1 MKNRLLA
8 LMALCGA
15 TSSTMPLWAS
25 ENWPD
30 PTLSFVDPNLTQDE
44 TGGGVYYVYHVA
56 TQKFM
61 NCGPWKHSDWKSE
74 LIVADEGLAVT
85 LTWGQDYELSRH
97 DPSASDYNAA
107 YGWRLSTM
115 EGYSDKNFHELYLY
129 NSECICVD
137 HNNQGHM
144 LWKIMK
150 QDDGTYRIKIA
161 DEDPLYGAKSDKAQA
176 LIGVGEN
183 DFGVNPLIIP
193 GSAESVNAGFDW
205 KFVAENTYEVY
216 MAKKKLQEQLDA
228 ADAAGFTGIS
238 DYAALYNSDDAKAE
252 DVLQAVEDL
261 KADILDFKYSSATET
276 NPIDVTE
283 LVSQPSFDQNTDG
296 WVTTKDAVPS
306 GVQDNFTRKSG
317 DSMTASDGKECVNF
331 FERWI
336 PSSAGNQPNWSIT
349 QELKDLP
356 DGKYRLGAY
365 IMTNVLAQGDVTGPK
380 GRFLMAKTLA
390 GEVRKEADVPAIED
404 PNHSNGYFASYT
416 VDFSVIGGTATI
428 GMVVENANSNWT
440 AVDNFTLQYLGKA
453 EAVTARSLLEQNI
466 EDAEAKYAEYK
477 DANERFSAVG
487 EQKYEETIKTAKEA
501 VANTQLD
508 DETLLGMIKTVQ
520 LRMDSLA
527 LDIAAYKTLSVKKDE
542 LEAAYDEKFPDVELG
557 LYEDYLD
564 ELLNGYNDRTF
575 DPNEVDSIQPRADRI
590 LKQAV
595 LESLQD
601 PDGLREV
608 TSLLTNP
615 DFSNATNG
623 WTKTGK
629 GDFKHDNTGVAELWN
644 GQGADGEVYQEL
656 NGLPSGSYKITMQ
669 GFYSPSSGNSNSW
682 QQSWG
687 QEGDTKND
695 VLGSLF
701 ANDAFVKLHHVMD
714 YPLTE
719 EEKGTAERYEQITFT
734 DDPQYKDKWLVRL
747 KPAVAE
753 TFTKFPDRYVNEVVC
768 YVGEDGKLRL
778 GIKAATASVDW
789 VGAWTVFDKFQVE
802 YLGADDMTGAVTS
815 LNALITQAT
824 EMLNKEVLT
833 TQEAKDALSAA
844 IESANAVAEGELTL
858 EIYTEQ
864 VEALNAA
871 IKAGQE
877 AIDAATALETKN
889 NNHDAKFQSGSESGD
904 NYDEYSGT
912 EGYDELE
919 AVVLE
924 VLGKIDGEGI
934 FASMAEIDDYN
945 VKLDRAYSKMVSGG
959 IDFSTASKDEP
970 VDATN
975 LIICPS
981 FQSKKFN
988 ADKNEWEDV
997 RAADGWVNASIEDNS
1012 PSKVTSALN
1021 YEIFSDSSEI
1031 HQTLYNMPAGYY
1043 RVVYNGFY
1051 RAGGYMDA
1059 AVARRD
1065 NEEETLNAEVF
1076 LDKKET
1082 KWNKKLAS
1090 IFDNVQEYKY
1100 DSGDVVLPDSLFPDM
1115 TGLLYH
1121 CIVNGVNGAKAA
1133 FEDGAYEGDFS
1144 FRVEE
1149 GEEPVLGVRKTGKI
1163 TNDWTCFDNFK
1174 LLYYGD
1180 GDANKPDDIDDALDT
1195 NIDEVVTDGK
1205 ATVVSSAWY
1214 TINGV
1219 RVAEPKQRGI
1229 YIRQD
1234 KMSDGTTQSVKVM
1247 VR

>member
-1 MKNRLLA
+1 MKNKLLA

-30 PTLSFVDPNLTQDE
+30 PVLSFTDPNLTQDE
-44 TGGGVYYVYHVA
+44 TGGGVYYIYHVA

-74 LIVADEGLAVT
+74 LIVADRGLAVT

-129 NSECICVD
+129 NGECICVD

-161 DEDPLYGAKSDKAQA
+161 DEDPLYGAESDKAQA

-205 KFVAENTYEVY
+205 KFVAEDAYEVY
-216 MAKKKLQEQLDA
+216 IAKKDLQEQLDA
-228 ADAAGFTGIS
+228 ADAAGFTEIA
-238 DYAALYNSDDAKAE
+238 DYVALYNKADAKAE
-252 DVLQAVEDL
+252 DVLQAVENL
-261 KADILDFKYSSATET
+261 KSDIMDFKYSSATVT
-276 NPIDVTE
+276 NPIPVTE
-283 LVSQPSFDQNTDG
+283 LISQPSFDQSTDG
-296 WVTTKDAVPS
+296 WVTKREGST
-306 GVQDNFTRKSG
+306 GNFVRKTG
-317 DSMTASDGKECVNF
+317 DKMIASDNKECENF
-331 FERWI
+331 FEYWI
-336 PSSAGNQPNWSIT
+336 PSAEGNQPNWSIT

-365 IMTNVLAQGDVTGPK
+365 IMTNVVPNETVSGPK

-390 GEVRKEADVPAIED
+390 GEVRKEADVPAVVNPD
-404 PNHSNGYFASYT
+404 KSNGYFAPYT
-416 VDFSVIGGTATI
+416 LEFSVIGGTATI

-440 AVDNFTLQYLGKA
+440 AVDNFTLEYLGKA
-453 EAVTARSLLEQNI
+453 EAVTSRSLLEQNI
-466 EDAEAKYAEYK
+466 KDAEDKYAEYK

-508 DETLLGMIKTVQ
+508 DETLLGMIKAVQ

-527 LDIAAYKTLSVKKDE
+527 LDIAAYKTLSAKKDE

-564 ELLNGYNDRTF
+564 ELLSGYNDRTF
-575 DPNEVDSIQPRADRI
+575 NPNEVDSIQPRADRI

-595 LESLQD
+595 LESLQE

-623 WTKTGK
+623 WSKTGS

-644 GQGADGEVYQEL
+644 AKGSDGEVYQEL

-687 QEGDTKND
+687 QEGDTAND
-695 VLGSLF
+695 ILGSLF
-701 ANDAFVKLHHVMD
+701 ANDASVKLHHVMD

-778 GIKAATASVDW
+778 GIKVAATAVDW
-789 VGAWTVFDKFQVE
+789 TGTWAVFDRFQVE

-815 LNALITQAT
+815 LNALITRAT

-833 TQEAKDALSAA
+833 TQEAKDALSKA
-844 IESANAVAEGELTL
+844 IESANAAAEGELTL

-864 VEALNAA
+864 VDALNAA
-871 IKAGQE
+871 IKAGNE
-877 AIDAATALETKN
+877 AITAAAALETKYDT
-889 NNHDAKFQSGSESGD
+889 HQDKVSGTGEGSYED
-904 NYDEYSGT
+904 YVDT
-912 EGYDELE
+912 EGYEEL
-919 AVVLE
+919 ADVLVE
-924 VLGKIDGEGI
+924 IDDKINGEGI

-945 VKLDRAYSKMVSGG
+945 TKLDRAYSKMMSGG
-959 IDFSTASKDEP
+959 IDFSTASKDTP

-975 LIICPS
+975 LIINPS
-981 FQSKKFN
+981 FQKRTYDESAGEWKDERN
-988 ADKNEWEDV
+988 AE
-997 RAADGWVNASIEDNS
+997 GWVNASIEDAS
-1012 PSKVTSALN
+1012 SSKVTSALN
-1021 YEIFSDSSEI
+1021 YEMFSDSSEI

-1065 NEEETLNAEVF
+1065 NESETLNAEVY
-1076 LDKKET
+1076 LKGKET
-1082 KWNKKLAS
+1082 NWTNKLAS
-1090 IFDNVQEYKY
+1090 IFDNVKEYKY

-1115 TGLLYH
+1115 TDLLYH

-1133 FEDGAYEGDFS
+1133 FEDGAYEGNFS
-1144 FRVEE
+1144 FRVED

-1174 LLYYGD
+1174 LLYYGE
-1180 GDANKPDDIDDALDT
+1180 GEANKPDDFVSSVEEA
-1195 NIDEVVTDGK
+1195 VADGK

-1234 KMSDGTTQSVKVM
+1234 KMSDGTTRSLKVM

>member
-15 TSSTMPLWAS
+15 TSSTMPLWAA
-25 ENWPD
+25 EWAD
-30 PTLSFVDPNLTQDE
+30 PTLTFE
-44 TGGGVYYVYHVA
+44 TPDFDAIKAGQKEVYYIYHVA
-56 TQKFM
+56 SEKFM
-61 NCGPWKHSDWKSE
+61 NNGADYE
-74 LIVADEGLAVT
+74 TALIVAGEGKEVT
-85 LTWGQDYELSRH
+85 LSYGVDYELNSH
-97 DPSASDYNAA
+97 DPEASDYSAA
-107 YGWRLSTM
+107 KSYRLSMMGGKTNS
-115 EGYSDKNFHELYLY
+115 GFHELYA
-129 NSECICVD
+129 NNDGKCFVD
-137 HNNQGHM
+137 HDKQGHI
-144 LWKIMK
+144 LWDILPQENGLYRIQINADDPTYGKNSGNAAYTNTWMGVNK
-150 QDDGTYRIKIA
+150 NADGTWV
-161 DEDPLYGAKSDKAQA
+161 ET
-176 LIGVGEN
+176 VG
-183 DFGVNPLIIP
+183 PLIVP
-193 GSAESVNAGFDW
+193 GTAGYENAEFDW
-205 KFVAENTYEVY
+205 KFVKPEVYEVF
-216 MAKKKLQEQLDA
+216 MAKKQLQEQLYA
-228 ADAAGFTGIS
+228 ADAVGFTQIS
-238 DYAALYNSDDAKAE
+238 DYEAIYNRSDAKAE

-261 KADILDFKYSSATET
+261 KADIMDFKYSSATEQ

-296 WVTTKDAVPS
+296 WVTKREGST
-306 GVQDNFTRKSG
+306 GNFVRKTG
-317 DSMTASDGKECVNF
+317 DKMIASDGKECENF
-331 FERWI
+331 FEYWI
-336 PSSAGNQPNWSIT
+336 PSAEGNQPNWSIT

-390 GEVRKEADVPAIED
+390 GEVRKEADVPAIEN
-404 PNHSNGYFASYT
+404 PEKSNGYFAPYT

-466 EDAEAKYAEYK
+466 EDAEAKYAEYTN
-477 DANERFSAVG
+477 AQERFSNMG
-487 EQKYEETIKTAKEA
+487 QQKYEETIKTAKEA

-508 DETLLGMIKTVQ
+508 DETLMGMIKTVQ

-527 LDIAAYKTLSVKKDE
+527 LDIAAYKTL
-542 LEAAYDEKFPDVELG
+542 DEKRTELSNKYAEDYEEKG
-557 LYEDYLD
+557 YSLPLYEDFLD
-564 ELLNGYNDRTF
+564 GLDNGFIGKTF

-601 PDGLREV
+601 PDGMREV

-623 WTKTGK
+623 WTKTGS

-644 GQGADGEVYQEL
+644 GQGSDGEVYQEL

-687 QEGDTKND
+687 QEGDTAND
-695 VLGSLF
+695 ILGSLF
-701 ANDAFVKLHHVMD
+701 ANDASVKLHHVMD

-753 TFTKFPDRYVNEVVC
+753 TFAKFPDRYVNEVVC

-778 GIKAATASVDW
+778 GIKAATSSVNW

-844 IESANAVAEGELTL
+844 IESANAAAEGDLTL
-858 EIYTEQ
+858 EVYTKQ
-864 VEALNAA
+864 VAALNAA

-877 AIDAATALETKN
+877 AVNAATALETKSD
-889 NNHDAKFQSGSESGD
+889 NHNEKLTS
-904 NYDEYSGT
+904 
-912 EGYDELE
+912 
-919 AVVLE
+919 
-924 VLGKIDGEGI
+924 DGEGSYVDYVDTEGFNELENVVMEI
-934 FASMAEIDDYN
+934 MEKTDAEGLFASMDEIDDYN
-945 VKLDRAYSKMVSGG
+945 TKLDRAYSKMVSGG

-970 VDATN
+970 VDATK
-975 LIICPS
+975 LIINPS
-981 FQSKKFN
+981 FQAKSV
-988 ADKNEWEDV
+988 NEQGETVDV
-997 RAADGWVNASIEDNS
+997 PSAEGWVNATTEGSAA
-1012 PSKVTSALN
+1012 SKVTSACN

-1059 AVARRD
+1059 GVARRD
-1065 NEEETLNAEVF
+1065 SADARNAEVY
-1076 LDKKET
+1076 LEAKES
-1082 KWNKKLAS
+1082 KWSEKLAS
-1090 IFDNVQEYKY
+1090 IFDNVREYKY
-1100 DSGDVVLPDSLFPDM
+1100 TTGDVVLPDSLFPDKPE
-1115 TGLLYH
+1115 LLYH
-1121 CIVNGVNGAKAA
+1121 CIVNGVDGAKAA
-1133 FEDGAYEGDFS
+1133 FEDGKYEGNFS

-1149 GEEPVLGVRKTGKI
+1149 GEEPVLGVRKTGKV

-1174 LLYYGD
+1174 LLYYGE
-1180 GDANKPDDIDDALDT
+1180 GDANKPDDFVSSVEEA
-1195 NIDEVVTDGK
+1195 VADGK

>member
-1 MKNRLLA
+1 MKNKLLA

-30 PTLSFVDPNLTQDE
+30 PVLSFTDPNLTQDE
-44 TGGGVYYVYHVA
+44 TGGGVYYIYHVA

-74 LIVADEGLAVT
+74 LIVADKGLAVT

-129 NSECICVD
+129 NGECICVD

-161 DEDPLYGAKSDKAQA
+161 DEDPLYGAESDKAQA

-205 KFVAENTYEVY
+205 KFVAEDAYEVY
-216 MAKKKLQEQLDA
+216 IAKKDLQEQLDA
-228 ADAAGFTGIS
+228 ADAAGFTEIA
-238 DYAALYNSDDAKAE
+238 DYVALYNKADAKAE
-252 DVLQAVEDL
+252 DVLQAVENL
-261 KADILDFKYSSATET
+261 KSDIMDFKYSSATVT
-276 NPIDVTE
+276 NPIPVTE
-283 LVSQPSFDQNTDG
+283 LISQPSFDQSTDG
-296 WVTTKDAVPS
+296 WVTKREGST
-306 GVQDNFTRKSG
+306 GNFVRKTG
-317 DSMTASDGKECVNF
+317 DKMIASDNKECENF
-331 FERWI
+331 FEYWI
-336 PSSAGNQPNWSIT
+336 PSAEGNQPNWSIT

-365 IMTNVLAQGDVTGPK
+365 IMTNVVPNETVSGPK

-390 GEVRKEADVPAIED
+390 GEVRKEADVPAVVNPD
-404 PNHSNGYFASYT
+404 KSNGYFAPYT
-416 VDFSVIGGTATI
+416 LEFSVIGGTATI

-440 AVDNFTLQYLGKA
+440 AVDNFTLEYLGKA
-453 EAVTARSLLEQNI
+453 EAVTSRSLLEQNI
-466 EDAEAKYAEYK
+466 KDAEDKYAEYK

-508 DETLLGMIKTVQ
+508 DETLLGMIKAVQ

-527 LDIAAYKTLSVKKDE
+527 LDIAAYKTLSAKKDE

-564 ELLNGYNDRTF
+564 ELLSGYNDRTF
-575 DPNEVDSIQPRADRI
+575 NPNEVDSIQPRADRI

-595 LESLQD
+595 LESLQE

-623 WTKTGK
+623 WSKTGS

-644 GQGADGEVYQEL
+644 AKGSDGEVYQEL

-687 QEGDTKND
+687 QEGDTAND
-695 VLGSLF
+695 ILGSLF
-701 ANDAFVKLHHVMD
+701 ANDASVKLHHVMD

-778 GIKAATASVDW
+778 GIKVAATAVDW
-789 VGAWTVFDKFQVE
+789 TGTWAVFDRFQVE

-833 TQEAKDALSAA
+833 TQEAKDALSKA
-844 IESANAVAEGELTL
+844 IESANAAAEGELTL

-864 VEALNAA
+864 VDALNAA
-871 IKAGQE
+871 IKAGNE
-877 AIDAATALETKN
+877 AITAAAALETKYDT
-889 NNHDAKFQSGSESGD
+889 HQDKVSGTGEGSYED
-904 NYDEYSGT
+904 YVDT
-912 EGYDELE
+912 EGYEEL
-919 AVVLE
+919 ADVLVE
-924 VLGKIDGEGI
+924 IDDKINGEGI

-945 VKLDRAYSKMVSGG
+945 TKLDRAYSKMMSGG
-959 IDFSTASKDEP
+959 IDFSTASKDTP

-975 LIICPS
+975 LIINPS
-981 FQSKKFN
+981 FQKRTYDES
-988 ADKNEWEDV
+988 AGEWKDESS
-997 RAADGWVNASIEDNS
+997 ADGWTA
-1012 PSKVTSALN
+1012 TGGTATGGLN
-1021 YEIFSDSSEI
+1021 YEIYNDSCEI

-1051 RAGGYMDA
+1051 RAGGYIDA

-1065 NEEETLNAEVF
+1065 NEKETLNAEVY
-1076 LDKKET
+1076 LKGKET
-1082 KWNKKLAS
+1082 NWTNKLAS
-1090 IFDNVQEYKY
+1090 IFDNVKEYKY

-1115 TGLLYH
+1115 TDLLYH

-1133 FEDGAYEGDFS
+1133 FEDGAYEGNFS

-1180 GDANKPDDIDDALDT
+1180 GDANKPDDFVSSVEETVA
-1195 NIDEVVTDGK
+1195 DGK

-1234 KMSDGTTQSVKVM
+1234 KMSDGTTRSLKVM

>member
-1 MKNRLLA
+1 MKNKLLA

-30 PTLSFVDPNLTQDE
+30 PVLSFTDPNLTQDE
-44 TGGGVYYVYHVA
+44 TGGGVYYIYHVA

-74 LIVADEGLAVT
+74 LIVADRGLAVT

-129 NSECICVD
+129 NGECICVD

-161 DEDPLYGAKSDKAQA
+161 DEDPLYGAESDKAQA
-176 LIGVGEN
+176 LIGIGEN

-205 KFVAENTYEVY
+205 KFVAEDAYEVY
-216 MAKKKLQEQLDA
+216 IAKKDLQEQLDA
-228 ADAAGFTGIS
+228 ADAAGFTEIA
-238 DYAALYNSDDAKAE
+238 DYVALYNKADAKAE

-276 NPIDVTE
+276 NPIEVTE
-283 LVSQPSFDQNTDG
+283 LISQPSFDQSTDG
-296 WVTTKDAVPS
+296 WVTTKDAVAS
-306 GVQDNFTRKSG
+306 GVQDNFTRKAN
-317 DSMTASDGKECVNF
+317 DNMTASDGKECVNF

-349 QELKDLP
+349 QELTGLP

-390 GEVRKEADVPAIED
+390 GEVRKEADVPAIENPD
-404 PNHSNGYFASYT
+404 KSNGYFAPYT

-453 EAVTARSLLEQNI
+453 EAVTSRSLLEQNI
-466 EDAEAKYAEYK
+466 ADAEAKYAEYTN
-477 DANERFSAVG
+477 AQERFSKMG
-487 EQKYEETIKTAKEA
+487 QQKYEETIKTAKEA

-508 DETLLGMIKTVQ
+508 DETVLGMIKTVQ

-527 LDIAAYKTLSVKKDE
+527 LDIAAYKTLDAKRTE
-542 LEAAYDEKFPDVELG
+542 LSNKYAEDYEEKGYSLP
-557 LYEDYLD
+557 LYEDFLD
-564 ELLNGYNDRTF
+564 DLDNGFTGKTF

-615 DFSNATNG
+615 KFDNALTG
-623 WTKTGK
+623 WTKSGANT
-629 GDFKHDNTGVAELWN
+629 GDFKSGNGAAELWN
-644 GQGADGEVYQEL
+644 AKGGEVVVSQEL
-656 NGLPSGSYKITMQ
+656 EGLPEGSYKVSMQ
-669 GFYSPSSGNSNSW
+669 GYYCPSSQNKNSW
-682 QQSWG
+682 KENWG
-687 QEGDTKND
+687 QEGDTSND
-695 VLGSLF
+695 IHGYLV
-701 ANDAFVKLHHVMD
+701 ANDAEVKLHHPMD
-714 YPLTE
+714 RPISEADKEGLSGNFE
-719 EEKGTAERYEQITFT
+719 AITWDESMSGMYWT
-734 DDPQYKDKWLVRL
+734 RSLEAASNMMSADPTFQLN
-747 KPAVAE
+747 E
-753 TFTKFPDRYVNEVVC
+753 TTC
-768 YVGEDGKLRL
+768 YVGEDGKLRV
-778 GIKAATASVDW
+778 GIKLDGQNISWDASW
-789 VGAWTVFDKFQVE
+789 VVLDNFQVE

-815 LNALITQAT
+815 LNALIAQAT

-833 TQEAKDALSAA
+833 TQEAKDALSKA
-844 IESANAVAEGELTL
+844 IESANAAAEGELTL

-864 VEALNAA
+864 VDALNAA
-871 IKAGQE
+871 IKAGNE
-877 AIDAATALETKN
+877 AITAAAALETKYDT
-889 NNHDAKFQSGSESGD
+889 HQDKVSGTGEGSYED
-904 NYDEYSGT
+904 YVDT
-912 EGYDELE
+912 EGYEEL
-919 AVVLE
+919 ADVLVE
-924 VLGKIDGEGI
+924 IDDKINGEGI

-945 VKLDRAYSKMVSGG
+945 TKLDRAYSKMMSGG
-959 IDFSTASKDEP
+959 IDFSTASKDTP

-975 LIICPS
+975 LIINPS
-981 FQSKKFN
+981 FQKRTYDESAGEWKDERN
-988 ADKNEWEDV
+988 AE
-997 RAADGWVNASIEDNS
+997 GWVNASIEDAS
-1012 PSKVTSALN
+1012 SSKVTSALN
-1021 YEIFSDSSEI
+1021 YEMFSDSSEI

-1051 RAGGYMDA
+1051 RAGGYIDA

-1065 NEEETLNAEVF
+1065 NEKETLNAEVY
-1076 LDKKET
+1076 LKGKESNWT
-1082 KWNKKLAS
+1082 NKLAS
-1090 IFDNVQEYKY
+1090 IFDNVKEYKY
-1100 DSGDVVLPDSLFPDM
+1100 DSGDVVLPDSLFPDK
-1115 TGLLYH
+1115 TELLYH

-1133 FEDGAYEGDFS
+1133 FEDGAYEGNFS

-1174 LLYYGD
+1174 LLYYGE
-1180 GDANKPDDIDDALDT
+1180 GEANKPDDFVSSVEEA
-1195 NIDEVVTDGK
+1195 VADGK

-1234 KMSDGTTQSVKVM
+1234 KMSDGTTRSLKVM

>member
-1 MKNRLLA
+1 MKNKLLA

-30 PTLSFVDPNLTQDE
+30 PVLSFTDPNLTQDE
-44 TGGGVYYVYHVA
+44 TGGGVYYIYHVA

-74 LIVADEGLAVT
+74 LIVADRGLAVT

-129 NSECICVD
+129 NGECICVD

-161 DEDPLYGAKSDKAQA
+161 DEDPLYGAESDKAQA

-205 KFVAENTYEVY
+205 KFVAEDAYEVY
-216 MAKKKLQEQLDA
+216 IAKKDLQEQLDA
-228 ADAAGFTGIS
+228 ADAAGFTEIA
-238 DYAALYNSDDAKAE
+238 DYVALYNKADAKAE
-252 DVLQAVEDL
+252 DVLQAVENL
-261 KADILDFKYSSATET
+261 KSDIMDFKYSSATVT
-276 NPIDVTE
+276 NPIPVTE
-283 LVSQPSFDQNTDG
+283 LISQPSFDQSTDG
-296 WVTTKDAVPS
+296 WVTKREGST
-306 GVQDNFTRKSG
+306 GNFVRKTG
-317 DSMTASDGKECVNF
+317 DKMIASDNKECENF
-331 FERWI
+331 FEYWI
-336 PSSAGNQPNWSIT
+336 PSAEGNQPNWSIT

-365 IMTNVLAQGDVTGPK
+365 IMTNVVPNETVSGPK

-390 GEVRKEADVPAIED
+390 GEVRKEADVPAVVNPD
-404 PNHSNGYFASYT
+404 KSNGYFAPYT
-416 VDFSVIGGTATI
+416 LEFSVIGGTATI
-428 GMVVENANSNWT
+428 GMVVENANSNWS
-440 AVDNFTLQYLGKA
+440 AVDNFTLEYLGKA
-453 EAVTARSLLEQNI
+453 EAVTSRSLLEQNI
-466 EDAEAKYAEYK
+466 KDAEDKYAEYK

-508 DETLLGMIKTVQ
+508 DETLLGMIKAVQ

-527 LDIAAYKTLSVKKDE
+527 LDIAAYKTLSAKKDE

-564 ELLNGYNDRTF
+564 ELLSGYNDRTF
-575 DPNEVDSIQPRADRI
+575 NPNEVDSIQPRADRI

-595 LESLQD
+595 LESLQE

-623 WTKTGK
+623 WSKTGS

-644 GQGADGEVYQEL
+644 AKGSDGEVYQEL

-687 QEGDTKND
+687 QEGDTAND
-695 VLGSLF
+695 ILGSLF
-701 ANDAFVKLHHVMD
+701 ANDASVKLHHVMD

-789 VGAWTVFDKFQVE
+789 TGTWTVFDKFQVE

-833 TQEAKDALSAA
+833 TQEAKDALSKA
-844 IESANAVAEGELTL
+844 IESANAAAEGELTL

-864 VEALNAA
+864 VDALNAA
-871 IKAGQE
+871 IKAGNE
-877 AIDAATALETKN
+877 AITAAAALETKYDT
-889 NNHDAKFQSGSESGD
+889 HQDKVSGTGEGSYED
-904 NYDEYSGT
+904 YVDT
-912 EGYDELE
+912 EGYEEL
-919 AVVLE
+919 ADVLVE
-924 VLGKIDGEGI
+924 IDDKINGEGI

-945 VKLDRAYSKMVSGG
+945 TKLDRAYSKMMSGG
-959 IDFSTASKDEP
+959 IDFSTASKDTP

-975 LIICPS
+975 LIINPS
-981 FQSKKFN
+981 FQKRTYDESAGEWKDERN
-988 ADKNEWEDV
+988 AE
-997 RAADGWVNASIEDNS
+997 GWVNASIEDAS
-1012 PSKVTSALN
+1012 SSKVTSALN
-1021 YEIFSDSSEI
+1021 YEMFSDSSEI

-1051 RAGGYMDA
+1051 RAGGYIDA

-1065 NEEETLNAEVF
+1065 NEKETLNAEVY
-1076 LDKKET
+1076 LKGKESNWT
-1082 KWNKKLAS
+1082 NKLAS
-1090 IFDNVQEYKY
+1090 IFDNVKEYKY
-1100 DSGDVVLPDSLFPDM
+1100 DSGDVVLPDSLFPDK
-1115 TGLLYH
+1115 TELLYH

-1133 FEDGAYEGDFS
+1133 FEDGAYEGNFS

-1174 LLYYGD
+1174 LLYYGE
-1180 GDANKPDDIDDALDT
+1180 GDANKPDDFVSSVEETVA
-1195 NIDEVVTDGK
+1195 DGK

-1234 KMSDGTTQSVKVM
+1234 KMSDGTTRSLKVM

>member
-1 MKNRLLA
+1 MKNKLLA

-30 PTLSFVDPNLTQDE
+30 PVLSFTDPNLTQDE
-44 TGGGVYYVYHVA
+44 TGGGVYYIYHVA

-74 LIVADEGLAVT
+74 LIVADRGLAVT

-129 NSECICVD
+129 NGECICVD

-161 DEDPLYGAKSDKAQA
+161 DEDPLYGAESDKAQA

-205 KFVAENTYEVY
+205 KFVAEDAYEVY
-216 MAKKKLQEQLDA
+216 IAKKDLQEQLDA
-228 ADAAGFTGIS
+228 ADAAGFTEIA
-238 DYAALYNSDDAKAE
+238 DYVALYNKADAKAE
-252 DVLQAVEDL
+252 DVLQAVENL
-261 KADILDFKYSSATET
+261 KSDIMDFKYSSATVT
-276 NPIDVTE
+276 NPIPVTE
-283 LVSQPSFDQNTDG
+283 LISQPSFDQSTDG
-296 WVTTKDAVPS
+296 WVTKREGST
-306 GVQDNFTRKSG
+306 GNFVRKTG
-317 DSMTASDGKECVNF
+317 DKMIASDNKECENF
-331 FERWI
+331 FEYWI
-336 PSSAGNQPNWSIT
+336 PSAEGNQPNWSIT

-365 IMTNVLAQGDVTGPK
+365 IMTNVVPNETVSGPK
-380 GRFLMAKTLA
+380 GRFLMVKTLA
-390 GEVRKEADVPAIED
+390 GEVRKEADVPAVVNPD
-404 PNHSNGYFASYT
+404 KSNGYFAPYT
-416 VDFSVIGGTATI
+416 LEFSVIGGTATI
-428 GMVVENANSNWT
+428 GMVVENANSNWS
-440 AVDNFTLQYLGKA
+440 AVDNFTLEYLGKA
-453 EAVTARSLLEQNI
+453 EAVTSRSLLEQNI
-466 EDAEAKYAEYK
+466 KDAEDKYAEYK

-508 DETLLGMIKTVQ
+508 DETLLGMIKAVQ

-527 LDIAAYKTLSVKKDE
+527 LDIAAYKTLSAKKDE

-564 ELLNGYNDRTF
+564 ELLSGYNDRTF
-575 DPNEVDSIQPRADRI
+575 NPNEVDSIQPRADRI

-595 LESLQD
+595 LESLQE

-623 WTKTGK
+623 WSKTGS

-644 GQGADGEVYQEL
+644 AKGSDGEVYQEL

-687 QEGDTKND
+687 QEGDTAND
-695 VLGSLF
+695 ILGSLF
-701 ANDAFVKLHHVMD
+701 ANDASVKLHHVMD

-789 VGAWTVFDKFQVE
+789 TGTWTVFDKFQVE

-833 TQEAKDALSAA
+833 TQEAKDALSKA
-844 IESANAVAEGELTL
+844 IESANAAAEGELTL

-864 VEALNAA
+864 VDALNAA
-871 IKAGQE
+871 IKAGNE
-877 AIDAATALETKN
+877 AITAAAALETKYDT
-889 NNHDAKFQSGSESGD
+889 HQDKVSGTGEGSYED
-904 NYDEYSGT
+904 YVDT
-912 EGYDELE
+912 EGYEEL
-919 AVVLE
+919 ADVLVE
-924 VLGKIDGEGI
+924 IDDKINGEGI

-945 VKLDRAYSKMVSGG
+945 TKLDRAYSKMMSGG
-959 IDFSTASKDEP
+959 IDFSTASKDTP

-975 LIICPS
+975 LIINPS
-981 FQSKKFN
+981 FQKRTYDESAGEWKDERN
-988 ADKNEWEDV
+988 AE
-997 RAADGWVNASIEDNS
+997 GWVNASIEDAS
-1012 PSKVTSALN
+1012 SSKVTSALN
-1021 YEIFSDSSEI
+1021 YEMFSDSSEI

-1051 RAGGYMDA
+1051 RAGGYIDA

-1065 NEEETLNAEVF
+1065 NEKETLNAEVY
-1076 LDKKET
+1076 LKGKESNWT
-1082 KWNKKLAS
+1082 NKLAS
-1090 IFDNVQEYKY
+1090 IFDNVKEYKY
-1100 DSGDVVLPDSLFPDM
+1100 DSGDVVLPDSLFPDK
-1115 TGLLYH
+1115 TELLYH

-1133 FEDGAYEGDFS
+1133 FEDGAYEGNFS

-1174 LLYYGD
+1174 LLYYGE
-1180 GDANKPDDIDDALDT
+1180 GEANKPDDFVSSVEEA
-1195 NIDEVVTDGK
+1195 VADGK

-1234 KMSDGTTQSVKVM
+1234 KMSDGTTRSLKVM

>member
-1 MKNRLLA
+1 MKNKLLA

-30 PTLSFVDPNLTQDE
+30 PVLSFTDPNLTQDE
-44 TGGGVYYVYHVA
+44 TGGGVYYIYHVA

-74 LIVADEGLAVT
+74 LIVADRGLAVT

-129 NSECICVD
+129 NGECICVD

-161 DEDPLYGAKSDKAQA
+161 DEDPLYGAESDKAQA

-205 KFVAENTYEVY
+205 KFVAEDAYEVY
-216 MAKKKLQEQLDA
+216 IAKKDLQEQLDA
-228 ADAAGFTGIS
+228 ADAAGFTEIA
-238 DYAALYNSDDAKAE
+238 DYVALYNKADAKAE
-252 DVLQAVEDL
+252 DVLQAVENL
-261 KADILDFKYSSATET
+261 KSDIMDFKYSSATVT
-276 NPIDVTE
+276 NPIPVTE
-283 LVSQPSFDQNTDG
+283 LISQPSFDQSTDG
-296 WVTTKDAVPS
+296 WVTKREGST
-306 GVQDNFTRKSG
+306 GNFVRKTG
-317 DSMTASDGKECVNF
+317 DKMIASDNKECENF
-331 FERWI
+331 FEYWI
-336 PSSAGNQPNWSIT
+336 PSAEGNQPNWSIT

-365 IMTNVLAQGDVTGPK
+365 IMTNVVPNETVSGPK

-390 GEVRKEADVPAIED
+390 GEVRKEADVPAVVNPD
-404 PNHSNGYFASYT
+404 KSNGYFAPYT
-416 VDFSVIGGTATI
+416 LEFSVIGGTATI

-440 AVDNFTLQYLGKA
+440 AVDNFTLEYLGKA
-453 EAVTARSLLEQNI
+453 EAVTSRSLLEQNI
-466 EDAEAKYAEYK
+466 KDAEDKYAEYK

-508 DETLLGMIKTVQ
+508 DETLLGMIKAVQ

-527 LDIAAYKTLSVKKDE
+527 LDIAAYKTLSAKKDE

-564 ELLNGYNDRTF
+564 ELLSGYNDRTF
-575 DPNEVDSIQPRADRI
+575 NPNEVDSIQPRADRI

-595 LESLQD
+595 LESLQE

-623 WTKTGK
+623 WSKTGS

-644 GQGADGEVYQEL
+644 AKGSDGEVYQEL

-687 QEGDTKND
+687 QEGDTAND
-695 VLGSLF
+695 ILGSLF
-701 ANDAFVKLHHVMD
+701 ANDASVKLHHVMD

-778 GIKAATASVDW
+778 GIKVAATAVDW
-789 VGAWTVFDKFQVE
+789 TGTWAVFDRFQVE

-833 TQEAKDALSAA
+833 TQEAKDALSKA
-844 IESANAVAEGELTL
+844 IESANAAAEGELTL

-864 VEALNAA
+864 VDALNAA
-871 IKAGQE
+871 IKAGNE
-877 AIDAATALETKN
+877 AITAAAALETKYDT
-889 NNHDAKFQSGSESGD
+889 HQDKVSGTGEGSYED
-904 NYDEYSGT
+904 YVDT
-912 EGYDELE
+912 EGYEEL
-919 AVVLE
+919 ADVLVE
-924 VLGKIDGEGI
+924 IDDKINGEGI

-945 VKLDRAYSKMVSGG
+945 TKLDRAYSKMMSGG
-959 IDFSTASKDEP
+959 IDFSTASKDTP

-975 LIICPS
+975 LIINPS
-981 FQSKKFN
+981 FQKRTYDESAGEWKDERN
-988 ADKNEWEDV
+988 AE
-997 RAADGWVNASIEDNS
+997 GWVNASIEDAS
-1012 PSKVTSALN
+1012 SSKVTSALN
-1021 YEIFSDSSEI
+1021 YEMFSDSSEI

-1065 NEEETLNAEVF
+1065 NESETLNAEVY
-1076 LDKKET
+1076 LKGKET
-1082 KWNKKLAS
+1082 NWTNKLAS
-1090 IFDNVQEYKY
+1090 IFDNVKEYEY

-1115 TGLLYH
+1115 TDLLYH

-1133 FEDGAYEGDFS
+1133 FEDGAYEGNFS

-1180 GDANKPDDIDDALDT
+1180 GDANKPDDFVSSVEETVA
-1195 NIDEVVTDGK
+1195 DGK

-1234 KMSDGTTQSVKVM
+1234 KMSDGTTRSLKVM

>member
-1 MKNRLLA
+1 MKNKLLA

-30 PTLSFVDPNLTQDE
+30 PVLSFTDPNLTQDE
-44 TGGGVYYVYHVA
+44 TGGGVYYIYHVA

-74 LIVADEGLAVT
+74 LIVADRGLAVT

-129 NSECICVD
+129 NGECICVD

-161 DEDPLYGAKSDKAQA
+161 DEDPLYGAESDKAQA

-205 KFVAENTYEVY
+205 KFVAEDAYEVY
-216 MAKKKLQEQLDA
+216 IAKKDLQEQLDA
-228 ADAAGFTGIS
+228 ADAAGFTEIA
-238 DYAALYNSDDAKAE
+238 DYVALYNKADAKAE
-252 DVLQAVEDL
+252 DVLQAVENL
-261 KADILDFKYSSATET
+261 KSDIMDFKYSSATVT
-276 NPIDVTE
+276 NPIPVTE
-283 LVSQPSFDQNTDG
+283 LISQPSFDQSTDG
-296 WVTTKDAVPS
+296 WVTKREGST
-306 GVQDNFTRKSG
+306 GNFVRKTG
-317 DSMTASDGKECVNF
+317 DKMIASDNKECENF
-331 FERWI
+331 FEYWI
-336 PSSAGNQPNWSIT
+336 PSAEGNQPNWSIT

-365 IMTNVLAQGDVTGPK
+365 IMTNVVPNETVSGPK

-390 GEVRKEADVPAIED
+390 GEVRKEADVPAVVNPD
-404 PNHSNGYFASYT
+404 KSNGYFAPYT
-416 VDFSVIGGTATI
+416 LEFSVIGGTATI

-440 AVDNFTLQYLGKA
+440 AVDNFTLEYLGKA
-453 EAVTARSLLEQNI
+453 EAVTSHSLLEQNI
-466 EDAEAKYAEYK
+466 KDAEDKYAEYK

-508 DETLLGMIKTVQ
+508 DETLLGMIKAVQ

-527 LDIAAYKTLSVKKDE
+527 LDIAAYKTLSAKKDE

-564 ELLNGYNDRTF
+564 ELLSGYNDRTF
-575 DPNEVDSIQPRADRI
+575 NPNEVDSIQPRADRI

-595 LESLQD
+595 LESLQE

-623 WTKTGK
+623 WSKTGS

-644 GQGADGEVYQEL
+644 AKGSDGEVYQEL

-687 QEGDTKND
+687 QEGDTAND
-695 VLGSLF
+695 ILGSLF
-701 ANDAFVKLHHVMD
+701 ANDASVKLHHVMD

-778 GIKAATASVDW
+778 GIKVAATAVDW
-789 VGAWTVFDKFQVE
+789 TGTWAVFDRFQVE

-833 TQEAKDALSAA
+833 TQEAKDALSKA
-844 IESANAVAEGELTL
+844 IESANAAAEGELTL

-864 VEALNAA
+864 VDALNAA
-871 IKAGQE
+871 IKAGNE
-877 AIDAATALETKN
+877 AITAAAALETKYDT
-889 NNHDAKFQSGSESGD
+889 HQDKVSGTGEGSYED
-904 NYDEYSGT
+904 YVDT
-912 EGYDELE
+912 EGYEEL
-919 AVVLE
+919 ADVLVE
-924 VLGKIDGEGI
+924 IDDKINGEGI

-945 VKLDRAYSKMVSGG
+945 TKLDRAYSKMMSGG
-959 IDFSTASKDEP
+959 IDFSTASKDTP

-975 LIICPS
+975 LIINPS
-981 FQSKKFN
+981 FQKRTYDESAGEWKDERN
-988 ADKNEWEDV
+988 AE
-997 RAADGWVNASIEDNS
+997 GWVNASIEDAS
-1012 PSKVTSALN
+1012 SSKVTSALN
-1021 YEIFSDSSEI
+1021 YEMFSDSSEI

-1051 RAGGYMDA
+1051 RAGGYIDA

-1065 NEEETLNAEVF
+1065 NEKETLNAEVY
-1076 LDKKET
+1076 LKGKESNWT
-1082 KWNKKLAS
+1082 NKLAS
-1090 IFDNVQEYKY
+1090 IFDNVKEYKY

-1115 TGLLYH
+1115 TDLLYH

-1133 FEDGAYEGDFS
+1133 FEDGAYEGNFS

-1180 GDANKPDDIDDALDT
+1180 GDANKPDDFVSSVEETVA
-1195 NIDEVVTDGK
+1195 DGK

-1234 KMSDGTTQSVKVM
+1234 KMSDGTTRSLKVM

>member
-1 MKNRLLA
+1 MKNKLLA

-30 PTLSFVDPNLTQDE
+30 PVLSFTDPNLTQDE
-44 TGGGVYYVYHVA
+44 TGGGVYYIYHVA

-74 LIVADEGLAVT
+74 LIVADRGLAVT

-129 NSECICVD
+129 NGECICVD

-161 DEDPLYGAKSDKAQA
+161 DEDPLYGAESDKAQA

-205 KFVAENTYEVY
+205 KFVAEDAYEVY
-216 MAKKKLQEQLDA
+216 IAKKDLQEQLDA
-228 ADAAGFTGIS
+228 ADAAGFTEIA
-238 DYAALYNSDDAKAE
+238 DYVALYNKADAKAE
-252 DVLQAVEDL
+252 DVLQAVENL
-261 KADILDFKYSSATET
+261 KSDIMDFKYSSATVT
-276 NPIDVTE
+276 NPIPVTE
-283 LVSQPSFDQNTDG
+283 LISQPSFDQSTDG
-296 WVTTKDAVPS
+296 WVTKREGST
-306 GVQDNFTRKSG
+306 GNFVRKTG
-317 DSMTASDGKECVNF
+317 DKMIASDNKECENF
-331 FERWI
+331 FEYWI
-336 PSSAGNQPNWSIT
+336 PSAEGNQPNWSIT

-365 IMTNVLAQGDVTGPK
+365 IMTNVVPNETVSGPK

-390 GEVRKEADVPAIED
+390 GEVRKEADVPAVVNPD
-404 PNHSNGYFASYT
+404 KSNGYFAPYT
-416 VDFSVIGGTATI
+416 LEFSVIGGTATI
-428 GMVVENANSNWT
+428 GMVVENANSNWS
-440 AVDNFTLQYLGKA
+440 AVDNFTLEYLGKA
-453 EAVTARSLLEQNI
+453 EAVTSRSLLEQNI
-466 EDAEAKYAEYK
+466 KDAEDKYAEYK

-508 DETLLGMIKTVQ
+508 DETLLGMIKAVQ

-527 LDIAAYKTLSVKKDE
+527 LDIAAYKTLSAKKDE

-564 ELLNGYNDRTF
+564 ELLSGYNDRTF
-575 DPNEVDSIQPRADRI
+575 NPNEVDSIQPRADRI

-595 LESLQD
+595 LESLQE

-623 WTKTGK
+623 WSKTGS

-644 GQGADGEVYQEL
+644 AKGSDGEVYQEL

-687 QEGDTKND
+687 QEGDTAND
-695 VLGSLF
+695 ILGSLF
-701 ANDAFVKLHHVMD
+701 ANDASVKLHHVMD

-789 VGAWTVFDKFQVE
+789 TGTWTVFDKFQVE

-833 TQEAKDALSAA
+833 TQEAKDALSKA
-844 IESANAVAEGELTL
+844 IESANAAAEGELTL

-864 VEALNAA
+864 VDALNAA
-871 IKAGQE
+871 IKAGNE
-877 AIDAATALETKN
+877 AITAAAALETKYDT
-889 NNHDAKFQSGSESGD
+889 HQDKVSGTGEGSYED
-904 NYDEYSGT
+904 YVDT
-912 EGYDELE
+912 EGYEEL
-919 AVVLE
+919 ADVLVE
-924 VLGKIDGEGI
+924 IDDKINGEGI

-945 VKLDRAYSKMVSGG
+945 TKLDRAYSKMMSGG
-959 IDFSTASKDEP
+959 IDFSTASKDTP

-975 LIICPS
+975 LIINPS
-981 FQSKKFN
+981 FQKRTYDESAGEWKDERN
-988 ADKNEWEDV
+988 AE
-997 RAADGWVNASIEDNS
+997 GWVNASIEDAS
-1012 PSKVTSALN
+1012 SSKVTSALN
-1021 YEIFSDSSEI
+1021 YEMFSDSSEI

-1051 RAGGYMDA
+1051 RAGGYIDA

-1065 NEEETLNAEVF
+1065 NEKETLNAEVY
-1076 LDKKET
+1076 LKGKESNWT
-1082 KWNKKLAS
+1082 NKLAS
-1090 IFDNVQEYKY
+1090 IFDNVKEYKY
-1100 DSGDVVLPDSLFPDM
+1100 DSGDVVLPDSLFPDK
-1115 TGLLYH
+1115 TELLYH

-1133 FEDGAYEGDFS
+1133 FEDGAYEGNFS

-1174 LLYYGD
+1174 LLYYGE
-1180 GDANKPDDIDDALDT
+1180 GEANKPDDFVSSVEEA
-1195 NIDEVVTDGK
+1195 VADGK

-1234 KMSDGTTQSVKVM
+1234 KMSDGTTRSLKVM

>member
-1 MKNRLLA
+1 MKNKLLA

-30 PTLSFVDPNLTQDE
+30 PVLSFTDPNLTQDE
-44 TGGGVYYVYHVA
+44 TGGGVYYIYHVA

-74 LIVADEGLAVT
+74 LIVADRGLAVT

-129 NSECICVD
+129 NGECICVD

-161 DEDPLYGAKSDKAQA
+161 DEDPLYGAESDKAQA

-205 KFVAENTYEVY
+205 KFVAEDAYEVY
-216 MAKKKLQEQLDA
+216 IAKKDLQEQLDA
-228 ADAAGFTGIS
+228 ADAAGFTEIA
-238 DYAALYNSDDAKAE
+238 DYVALYNKADAKAE
-252 DVLQAVEDL
+252 DVLQAVENL
-261 KADILDFKYSSATET
+261 KSDIMDFKYSSATVT
-276 NPIDVTE
+276 NPIPVTE
-283 LVSQPSFDQNTDG
+283 LISQPSFDQSTDG
-296 WVTTKDAVPS
+296 WVTKREGST
-306 GVQDNFTRKSG
+306 GNFVRKTG
-317 DSMTASDGKECVNF
+317 DKMIASDNKECENF
-331 FERWI
+331 FEYWI
-336 PSSAGNQPNWSIT
+336 PSAEGNQPNWSIT

-365 IMTNVLAQGDVTGPK
+365 IMTNVVPNETVSGPK

-390 GEVRKEADVPAIED
+390 GEVRKEADVPAVVNPD
-404 PNHSNGYFASYT
+404 KSNGYFAPYT
-416 VDFSVIGGTATI
+416 LEFSVIGGTATI
-428 GMVVENANSNWT
+428 GMVVENANSNWS
-440 AVDNFTLQYLGKA
+440 AVDNFTLEYLGKA
-453 EAVTARSLLEQNI
+453 EAVTSRSLLEQNI
-466 EDAEAKYAEYK
+466 KDAEDKYAEYK

-508 DETLLGMIKTVQ
+508 DETLLGMIKAVQ

-527 LDIAAYKTLSVKKDE
+527 LDIAAYKTLSAKKDE

-564 ELLNGYNDRTF
+564 ELLSGYNDRTF
-575 DPNEVDSIQPRADRI
+575 NPNEVDSIQPRADRI

-595 LESLQD
+595 LESLQE

-623 WTKTGK
+623 WSKTGS

-644 GQGADGEVYQEL
+644 AKGSDGEVYQEL

-687 QEGDTKND
+687 QEGDTANGI
-695 VLGSLF
+695 LGSLF
-701 ANDAFVKLHHVMD
+701 ANDASVKLHHVMD

-789 VGAWTVFDKFQVE
+789 TGTWTVFDKFQVE

-833 TQEAKDALSAA
+833 TQEAKDALSKA
-844 IESANAVAEGELTL
+844 IESANAAAEGELTL

-864 VEALNAA
+864 VDALNAA
-871 IKAGQE
+871 IKAGNE
-877 AIDAATALETKN
+877 AITAAAALETKYDT
-889 NNHDAKFQSGSESGD
+889 HQDKVSGTGEGSYED
-904 NYDEYSGT
+904 YVDT
-912 EGYDELE
+912 EGYEEL
-919 AVVLE
+919 ADVLVE
-924 VLGKIDGEGI
+924 IDDKINGEGI

-945 VKLDRAYSKMVSGG
+945 TKLDRAYSKMMSGG
-959 IDFSTASKDEP
+959 IDFSTASKDTP

-975 LIICPS
+975 LIINPS
-981 FQSKKFN
+981 FQKRTYDESAGEWKDERN
-988 ADKNEWEDV
+988 AE
-997 RAADGWVNASIEDNS
+997 GWVNASIEDAS
-1012 PSKVTSALN
+1012 SSKVTSALN
-1021 YEIFSDSSEI
+1021 YEMFSDSSEI

-1051 RAGGYMDA
+1051 RAGGYIDA

-1065 NEEETLNAEVF
+1065 NEKETLNAEVY
-1076 LDKKET
+1076 LKGKESNWT
-1082 KWNKKLAS
+1082 NKLAS
-1090 IFDNVQEYKY
+1090 IFDNVKEYKY
-1100 DSGDVVLPDSLFPDM
+1100 DSGDVVLPDSLFPDK
-1115 TGLLYH
+1115 TELLYH

-1133 FEDGAYEGDFS
+1133 FEDGAYEGNFS

-1174 LLYYGD
+1174 LLYYGE
-1180 GDANKPDDIDDALDT
+1180 GEANKPDDFVSSVEEA
-1195 NIDEVVTDGK
+1195 VADGK

-1234 KMSDGTTQSVKVM
+1234 KMSDGTTRSLKVM

>member
-1 MKNRLLA
+1 MKNKLLA

-30 PTLSFVDPNLTQDE
+30 PVLSFTDPNLTQDE
-44 TGGGVYYVYHVA
+44 TGGGVYYIYHVA

-74 LIVADEGLAVT
+74 LIVADRGLAVT

-129 NSECICVD
+129 NGECICVD

-161 DEDPLYGAKSDKAQA
+161 DEDPLYGAESDKAQA
-176 LIGVGEN
+176 LIGIGEN

-205 KFVAENTYEVY
+205 KFVAEDAYEVY
-216 MAKKKLQEQLDA
+216 IAKKDLQEQLDA
-228 ADAAGFTGIS
+228 ADAAGFTEIA
-238 DYAALYNSDDAKAE
+238 DYVALYNKADAKAE
-252 DVLQAVEDL
+252 DVLQAVENL
-261 KADILDFKYSSATET
+261 KSDIMDFKYSSATVT
-276 NPIDVTE
+276 NPIPVTE
-283 LVSQPSFDQNTDG
+283 LISQPSFDQSTDG
-296 WVTTKDAVPS
+296 WVTKREGST
-306 GVQDNFTRKSG
+306 GNFVRKTG
-317 DSMTASDGKECVNF
+317 DKMIASDNKECENF
-331 FERWI
+331 FEYWI
-336 PSSAGNQPNWSIT
+336 PSAEGNQPNWSIT

-365 IMTNVLAQGDVTGPK
+365 IMTNVVPNETVSGPK

-390 GEVRKEADVPAIED
+390 GEVRKEADVPAVVNPD
-404 PNHSNGYFASYT
+404 KSNGYFAPYT
-416 VDFSVIGGTATI
+416 LEFSVIGGTATI
-428 GMVVENANSNWT
+428 GMVVENANSNWS
-440 AVDNFTLQYLGKA
+440 AVDNFTLEYLGKA
-453 EAVTARSLLEQNI
+453 EAVTSRSLLEQNI
-466 EDAEAKYAEYK
+466 KDAEDKYAEYK

-508 DETLLGMIKTVQ
+508 DETLLGMIKAVQ

-527 LDIAAYKTLSVKKDE
+527 LDIAAYKTLSAKKDE

-564 ELLNGYNDRTF
+564 ELLSGYNDRTF
-575 DPNEVDSIQPRADRI
+575 NPNEVDSIQPRADRI

-595 LESLQD
+595 LESLQE

-623 WTKTGK
+623 WSKTGS

-644 GQGADGEVYQEL
+644 AKGSDGEVYQEL

-687 QEGDTKND
+687 QEGDTAND
-695 VLGSLF
+695 ILGSLF
-701 ANDAFVKLHHVMD
+701 ANDASVKLHHVMD

-789 VGAWTVFDKFQVE
+789 TGTWTVFDKFQVE

-833 TQEAKDALSAA
+833 TQEAKDALSKA
-844 IESANAVAEGELTL
+844 IESANAAAEGELTL

-864 VEALNAA
+864 VDALNAA
-871 IKAGQE
+871 IKAGNE
-877 AIDAATALETKN
+877 AITAAAALETKYDT
-889 NNHDAKFQSGSESGD
+889 HQDKVSGTGEGSYED
-904 NYDEYSGT
+904 YVDT
-912 EGYDELE
+912 EGYEEL
-919 AVVLE
+919 ADVLVE
-924 VLGKIDGEGI
+924 IDDKINGEGI

-945 VKLDRAYSKMVSGG
+945 TKLDRAYSKMMSGG
-959 IDFSTASKDEP
+959 IDFSTASKDTP

-975 LIICPS
+975 LIINPS
-981 FQSKKFN
+981 FQKRTYDESAGEWKDERN
-988 ADKNEWEDV
+988 AE
-997 RAADGWVNASIEDNS
+997 GWVNASIEDAS
-1012 PSKVTSALN
+1012 SSKVTSALN
-1021 YEIFSDSSEI
+1021 YEMFSDSSEI

-1051 RAGGYMDA
+1051 RAGGYIDA

-1065 NEEETLNAEVF
+1065 NEKETLNAEVY
-1076 LDKKET
+1076 LKGKESNWT
-1082 KWNKKLAS
+1082 NKLAS
-1090 IFDNVQEYKY
+1090 IFDNVKEYKY
-1100 DSGDVVLPDSLFPDM
+1100 DSGDVVLPDSLFPDK
-1115 TGLLYH
+1115 TELLYH

-1133 FEDGAYEGDFS
+1133 FEDGAYEGNFS

-1174 LLYYGD
+1174 LLYYGE
-1180 GDANKPDDIDDALDT
+1180 GEANKPDDFVSSVEEA
-1195 NIDEVVTDGK
+1195 VADGK

-1234 KMSDGTTQSVKVM
+1234 KMSDGTTRSLKVM

>member
-1 MKNRLLA
+1 MKNKLLA

-30 PTLSFVDPNLTQDE
+30 PVLSFTDPNLTQDE
-44 TGGGVYYVYHVA
+44 TGGGVYYIYHVA

-74 LIVADEGLAVT
+74 LIVADRGLAVT

-129 NSECICVD
+129 NGECICVD

-161 DEDPLYGAKSDKAQA
+161 DEDPLYGAESDKAQA

-205 KFVAENTYEVY
+205 KFVAEDAYEVY
-216 MAKKKLQEQLDA
+216 IAKKDLQEQLDA
-228 ADAAGFTGIS
+228 ADAAGFTEIA
-238 DYAALYNSDDAKAE
+238 DYVALYNKADAKAE
-252 DVLQAVEDL
+252 DVLQAVENL
-261 KADILDFKYSSATET
+261 KSDIMDFKYSSATVT
-276 NPIDVTE
+276 NPIPVTE
-283 LVSQPSFDQNTDG
+283 LISQPSFDQSTDG
-296 WVTTKDAVPS
+296 WVTKREGST
-306 GVQDNFTRKSG
+306 GNFVRKTG
-317 DSMTASDGKECVNF
+317 DKMIASDNKECENF
-331 FERWI
+331 FEYWI
-336 PSSAGNQPNWSIT
+336 PSAEGNQPNWSIT

-365 IMTNVLAQGDVTGPK
+365 IMTNVVPNETVSGPK

-390 GEVRKEADVPAIED
+390 GEVRKEADVPAVVNPD
-404 PNHSNGYFASYT
+404 KSNGYFAPYT
-416 VDFSVIGGTATI
+416 LEFSVIGGTATI

-440 AVDNFTLQYLGKA
+440 AVDNFTLEYLGKA
-453 EAVTARSLLEQNI
+453 EAVTSRSLLEQNI
-466 EDAEAKYAEYK
+466 KDAEDKYAEYK

-508 DETLLGMIKTVQ
+508 DETLLGMIKAVQ

-527 LDIAAYKTLSVKKDE
+527 LDIAAYKTLSAKKDE

-564 ELLNGYNDRTF
+564 ELLSGYNDRTF
-575 DPNEVDSIQPRADRI
+575 NPNEVDSIQPRADRI

-595 LESLQD
+595 LESLQE

-623 WTKTGK
+623 WSKTGS

-644 GQGADGEVYQEL
+644 AKGSDGEVYQEL

-687 QEGDTKND
+687 QEGDTAND
-695 VLGSLF
+695 ILGSLF
-701 ANDAFVKLHHVMD
+701 ANDASVKLHHVMD

-778 GIKAATASVDW
+778 GIKVAATAVDW
-789 VGAWTVFDKFQVE
+789 TGTWAVFDRFQVE

-833 TQEAKDALSAA
+833 TQEAKDALSKA
-844 IESANAVAEGELTL
+844 IESANAAAEGELTL

-864 VEALNAA
+864 VDALNAA
-871 IKAGQE
+871 IKAGNE
-877 AIDAATALETKN
+877 AITAAAALETKYDT
-889 NNHDAKFQSGSESGD
+889 HQDKVSGTGEGSYED
-904 NYDEYSGT
+904 YVDT
-912 EGYDELE
+912 EGYEEL
-919 AVVLE
+919 ADVLVE
-924 VLGKIDGEGI
+924 IDDKINGEGI

-945 VKLDRAYSKMVSGG
+945 TKLDRAYSKMMSGG
-959 IDFSTASKDEP
+959 IDFSTASKDTP

-975 LIICPS
+975 LIINPS
-981 FQSKKFN
+981 FQKRTYDESAGEWKDERN
-988 ADKNEWEDV
+988 AE
-997 RAADGWVNASIEDNS
+997 GWVNASIEDAS
-1012 PSKVTSALN
+1012 SSKVTSALN
-1021 YEIFSDSSEI
+1021 YEMFSDSSEI

-1065 NEEETLNAEVF
+1065 NESETLNAEVY
-1076 LDKKET
+1076 LKGKET
-1082 KWNKKLAS
+1082 NWTNKLAS
-1090 IFDNVQEYKY
+1090 IFDNVKEYKY

-1115 TGLLYH
+1115 TDLLYH

-1133 FEDGAYEGDFS
+1133 FEDGAYEGNFS
-1144 FRVEE
+1144 FRVED

-1180 GDANKPDDIDDALDT
+1180 GDANKPDDFVSSVEETVA
-1195 NIDEVVTDGK
+1195 DGK
-1205 ATVVSSAWY
+1205 ATVVSSVWY

-1234 KMSDGTTQSVKVM
+1234 KMSDGTTRSLKVM

>member
-1 MKNRLLA
+1 MKNKLLA

-30 PTLSFVDPNLTQDE
+30 PVLSFTDPNLTQDE
-44 TGGGVYYVYHVA
+44 TGGGVYYIYHVA

-74 LIVADEGLAVT
+74 LIVADRGLAVT

-129 NSECICVD
+129 NGECICVD

-161 DEDPLYGAKSDKAQA
+161 DEDPLYGAESDKAQA

-205 KFVAENTYEVY
+205 KFVAEDAYEVY
-216 MAKKKLQEQLDA
+216 IAKKDLQEQLDA
-228 ADAAGFTGIS
+228 ADAAGFTEIA
-238 DYAALYNSDDAKAE
+238 DYVALYNKADAKAE
-252 DVLQAVEDL
+252 DVLQAVENL
-261 KADILDFKYSSATET
+261 KSDIMDFKYSSATVT
-276 NPIDVTE
+276 NPIPVTE
-283 LVSQPSFDQNTDG
+283 LISQPSFDQSTDG
-296 WVTTKDAVPS
+296 WVTKREGST
-306 GVQDNFTRKSG
+306 GNFVRKTG
-317 DSMTASDGKECVNF
+317 DKMIASDNKECENF
-331 FERWI
+331 FEYWI
-336 PSSAGNQPNWSIT
+336 PSAEGNQPNWSIT

-365 IMTNVLAQGDVTGPK
+365 IMTNVVPNETVSGPK

-390 GEVRKEADVPAIED
+390 GEVRKEADVPAVVNPD
-404 PNHSNGYFASYT
+404 KSNGYFAPYT
-416 VDFSVIGGTATI
+416 LEFSVIGGTATI

-440 AVDNFTLQYLGKA
+440 AVDNFTLEYLGKA
-453 EAVTARSLLEQNI
+453 EAVTSRSLLEQNI
-466 EDAEAKYAEYK
+466 KDAEDKYAEYK

-508 DETLLGMIKTVQ
+508 DETLLGMIKAVQ

-527 LDIAAYKTLSVKKDE
+527 LDIAAYKTLSAKKDE

-564 ELLNGYNDRTF
+564 ELLSGYNDRTF
-575 DPNEVDSIQPRADRI
+575 NPNEVDSIQPRADRI

-595 LESLQD
+595 LESLQE

-623 WTKTGK
+623 WSKTGS

-644 GQGADGEVYQEL
+644 AKGSDGEVYQEL

-687 QEGDTKND
+687 QEGDTAND
-695 VLGSLF
+695 ILGSLF
-701 ANDAFVKLHHVMD
+701 ANDASVKLHHVMD

-778 GIKAATASVDW
+778 GIKVAATAVDW
-789 VGAWTVFDKFQVE
+789 TGTWAVFDRFQVE

-833 TQEAKDALSAA
+833 TQEAKDALSKA
-844 IESANAVAEGELTL
+844 IESANAAAEGELTL

-864 VEALNAA
+864 VDALNAA
-871 IKAGQE
+871 IKAGNE
-877 AIDAATALETKN
+877 AITAAAALETKYDT
-889 NNHDAKFQSGSESGD
+889 HQDKVSGTGEGSYED
-904 NYDEYSGT
+904 YVDT
-912 EGYDELE
+912 EGYEEL
-919 AVVLE
+919 ADVLVE
-924 VLGKIDGEGI
+924 IDDKINGEGI

-945 VKLDRAYSKMVSGG
+945 TKLDRAYSKMMSGG
-959 IDFSTASKDEP
+959 IDFSTASKDTP

-975 LIICPS
+975 LIINPS
-981 FQSKKFN
+981 FQKRTYDESAGEWKDERN
-988 ADKNEWEDV
+988 AE
-997 RAADGWVNASIEDNS
+997 GWVNASIEDAS
-1012 PSKVTSALN
+1012 SSKVTSALN
-1021 YEIFSDSSEI
+1021 YEMFSDSSEI

-1065 NEEETLNAEVF
+1065 NESETLNAEVY
-1076 LDKKET
+1076 LKGKET
-1082 KWNKKLAS
+1082 NWTNKLAS
-1090 IFDNVQEYKY
+1090 IFDNVKEYKY

-1115 TGLLYH
+1115 TDLLYH

-1133 FEDGAYEGDFS
+1133 FEDGAYEGNFS

-1180 GDANKPDDIDDALDT
+1180 GDANKPDDFVSSVEETVA
-1195 NIDEVVTDGK
+1195 DGK

-1234 KMSDGTTQSVKVM
+1234 KMSDGTTRSLKVM

>member
-1 MKNRLLA
+1 MKNKLLA

-30 PTLSFVDPNLTQDE
+30 PVLSFTDPNLTQDE
-44 TGGGVYYVYHVA
+44 TGGGVYYIYHVA

-74 LIVADEGLAVT
+74 LIVADRGLAVT

-129 NSECICVD
+129 NGECICVD

-161 DEDPLYGAKSDKAQA
+161 DEDPLYGAESDKAQA

-205 KFVAENTYEVY
+205 KFVAEDAYEVY
-216 MAKKKLQEQLDA
+216 IAKKDLQEQLDA
-228 ADAAGFTGIS
+228 ADAAGFTEIA
-238 DYAALYNSDDAKAE
+238 DYVALYNKADAKAE
-252 DVLQAVEDL
+252 DVLQAVENL
-261 KADILDFKYSSATET
+261 KSDIMDFKYSSATVT
-276 NPIDVTE
+276 NPIPVTE
-283 LVSQPSFDQNTDG
+283 LISQPSFDQSTDG
-296 WVTTKDAVPS
+296 WVTKREGST
-306 GVQDNFTRKSG
+306 GNFVRKTG
-317 DSMTASDGKECVNF
+317 DKMIASDNKECENF
-331 FERWI
+331 FEYWI
-336 PSSAGNQPNWSIT
+336 PSAEGNQPNWSIT

-365 IMTNVLAQGDVTGPK
+365 IMTNVVPNETVSGPK

-390 GEVRKEADVPAIED
+390 GEVRKEADVPAVVNPD
-404 PNHSNGYFASYT
+404 KSNGYFAPYT
-416 VDFSVIGGTATI
+416 LEFSVIGGTATI

-440 AVDNFTLQYLGKA
+440 AVDNFTLEYLGKA
-453 EAVTARSLLEQNI
+453 EAVTSRSLLEQNI
-466 EDAEAKYAEYK
+466 KDAEDKYAEYK

-508 DETLLGMIKTVQ
+508 DETLLGMIKAVQ

-527 LDIAAYKTLSVKKDE
+527 LDIAAYKTLSAKKDE

-564 ELLNGYNDRTF
+564 ELLSGYNDRTF
-575 DPNEVDSIQPRADRI
+575 NPNEVDSIQPRADRI

-595 LESLQD
+595 LESLQE

-623 WTKTGK
+623 WSKTGS

-644 GQGADGEVYQEL
+644 AKGSDGEVYQEL

-687 QEGDTKND
+687 QEGDTAND
-695 VLGSLF
+695 ILGSLF
-701 ANDAFVKLHHVMD
+701 ANDASVKLHHVMD

-778 GIKAATASVDW
+778 GIKVAATAVDW
-789 VGAWTVFDKFQVE
+789 TGTWAVFDRFQVE

-833 TQEAKDALSAA
+833 TQEAKDALSKA
-844 IESANAVAEGELTL
+844 IESANAAAEGELTL

-864 VEALNAA
+864 VDALNAA
-871 IKAGQE
+871 IKAGNE
-877 AIDAATALETKN
+877 AITAAAALETKYDT
-889 NNHDAKFQSGSESGD
+889 HQDKVSGTGEGSYED
-904 NYDEYSGT
+904 YVDT
-912 EGYDELE
+912 EGYEEL
-919 AVVLE
+919 ADVLVE
-924 VLGKIDGEGI
+924 IDDKINGEGI

-945 VKLDRAYSKMVSGG
+945 TKLDRAYSKMMSGG
-959 IDFSTASKDEP
+959 IDFSTASKDTP

-975 LIICPS
+975 LIINPS
-981 FQSKKFN
+981 FQKRTYDESAGEWKDERN
-988 ADKNEWEDV
+988 AE
-997 RAADGWVNASIEDNS
+997 GWVNASIEDAS
-1012 PSKVTSALN
+1012 SSKVTSALN
-1021 YEIFSDSSEI
+1021 YEMFSDSSEI

-1065 NEEETLNAEVF
+1065 NESETLNAEVY
-1076 LDKKET
+1076 LKGKET
-1082 KWNKKLAS
+1082 NWTNKLAS
-1090 IFDNVQEYKY
+1090 IFDNVKEYKY

-1115 TGLLYH
+1115 TDLLYH

-1133 FEDGAYEGDFS
+1133 FEDGAYEGNFS
-1144 FRVEE
+1144 FRVED

-1180 GDANKPDDIDDALDT
+1180 GDANKPDDFVSSVEETVA
-1195 NIDEVVTDGK
+1195 DGK

-1234 KMSDGTTQSVKVM
+1234 KMSDGTTRSLKVM

>member
-1 MKNRLLA
+1 MKNKLLA

-30 PTLSFVDPNLTQDE
+30 PVLSFTDPNLTQDE
-44 TGGGVYYVYHVA
+44 TGGGVYYIYHVA

-74 LIVADEGLAVT
+74 LIVADRGLAVT

-129 NSECICVD
+129 NGECICVD

-161 DEDPLYGAKSDKAQA
+161 DEDPLYGAESDKAQA

-205 KFVAENTYEVY
+205 KFVAEDAYEVY
-216 MAKKKLQEQLDA
+216 IAKKDLQEQLDA
-228 ADAAGFTGIS
+228 ADAAGFTEIA
-238 DYAALYNSDDAKAE
+238 DYVALYNKADAKAE
-252 DVLQAVEDL
+252 DVLQAVENL
-261 KADILDFKYSSATET
+261 KSDIMDFKYSSATVT
-276 NPIDVTE
+276 NPIPVTE
-283 LVSQPSFDQNTDG
+283 LISQPSFDQSTDG
-296 WVTTKDAVPS
+296 WVTKREGST
-306 GVQDNFTRKSG
+306 GNFVRKTG
-317 DSMTASDGKECVNF
+317 DKMIASDNKECENF
-331 FERWI
+331 FEYWI
-336 PSSAGNQPNWSIT
+336 PSAEGNQPNWSIT

-365 IMTNVLAQGDVTGPK
+365 IMTNVVPNETVSGPK

-390 GEVRKEADVPAIED
+390 GEVRKEADVPAVVNPD
-404 PNHSNGYFASYT
+404 KSNGYFAPYT
-416 VDFSVIGGTATI
+416 LEFSVIGGTATI

-440 AVDNFTLQYLGKA
+440 AVDNFTLEYLGKA
-453 EAVTARSLLEQNI
+453 EAVTSRSLLEQNI
-466 EDAEAKYAEYK
+466 KDAEDKYAEYK

-508 DETLLGMIKTVQ
+508 DETLLGMIKAVQ

-527 LDIAAYKTLSVKKDE
+527 LDIAAYKTLSAKKDE

-564 ELLNGYNDRTF
+564 ELLSGYNDRTF
-575 DPNEVDSIQPRADRI
+575 NPNEVDSIQPRADRI

-595 LESLQD
+595 LESLQE

-623 WTKTGK
+623 WSKTGS

-644 GQGADGEVYQEL
+644 AKGSDGEVYQEL

-687 QEGDTKND
+687 QEGDTAND
-695 VLGSLF
+695 ILGSLF
-701 ANDAFVKLHHVMD
+701 ANDASVKLHHVMD

-778 GIKAATASVDW
+778 GIKVAATAVDW
-789 VGAWTVFDKFQVE
+789 TGTWAVFDRFQVE

-833 TQEAKDALSAA
+833 TQEAKDALSKA
-844 IESANAVAEGELTL
+844 IESANAAAEGELTL

-864 VEALNAA
+864 VDALNAA
-871 IKAGQE
+871 IKAGNE
-877 AIDAATALETKN
+877 AITAAAALETKYDT
-889 NNHDAKFQSGSESGD
+889 HQDKVSGTGEGSYED
-904 NYDEYSGT
+904 YVDT
-912 EGYDELE
+912 EGYEEL
-919 AVVLE
+919 ADVLVE
-924 VLGKIDGEGI
+924 IDDKINGEGI

-945 VKLDRAYSKMVSGG
+945 TKLDRAYSKMMSGG
-959 IDFSTASKDEP
+959 IDFSTASKDTP

-975 LIICPS
+975 LIINPS
-981 FQSKKFN
+981 FQKRTYDESAGEWKDERN
-988 ADKNEWEDV
+988 AE
-997 RAADGWVNASIEDNS
+997 GWVNASIEDAS
-1012 PSKVTSALN
+1012 SSKVTSALN
-1021 YEIFSDSSEI
+1021 YEMFSDSSEI

-1065 NEEETLNAEVF
+1065 NESETLNAEVY
-1076 LDKKET
+1076 LKGKET
-1082 KWNKKLAS
+1082 NWTNKLAS
-1090 IFDNVQEYKY
+1090 IFDNVKEYKY

-1115 TGLLYH
+1115 TDLLYH

-1133 FEDGAYEGDFS
+1133 FEDGAYEGNFS
-1144 FRVEE
+1144 FRVED

-1180 GDANKPDDIDDALDT
+1180 GDANKPDDFVSSVEETVA
-1195 NIDEVVTDGK
+1195 DGK

-1229 YIRQD
+1229 YISQD
-1234 KMSDGTTQSVKVM
+1234 KMSDGTTKSVKVM

>member
-1 MKNRLLA
+1 MKNKLLA

-30 PTLSFVDPNLTQDE
+30 PVLSFTDPNLTQDE
-44 TGGGVYYVYHVA
+44 TGGGVYYIYHVA

-74 LIVADEGLAVT
+74 LIVADRGLAVT

-129 NSECICVD
+129 NGECICVD

-161 DEDPLYGAKSDKAQA
+161 DEDPLYGAESDKAQA
-176 LIGVGEN
+176 LIGIGEN

-205 KFVAENTYEVY
+205 KFVAEDAYEVY
-216 MAKKKLQEQLDA
+216 IAKKDLQEQLDA
-228 ADAAGFTGIS
+228 ADAAGFTEIA
-238 DYAALYNSDDAKAE
+238 DYVALYNKADAKAE
-252 DVLQAVEDL
+252 DVLQAVENL
-261 KADILDFKYSSATET
+261 KSDIMDFKYSSATVT
-276 NPIDVTE
+276 NPIPVTE
-283 LVSQPSFDQNTDG
+283 LISQPSFDQSTDG
-296 WVTTKDAVPS
+296 WVTKREGST
-306 GVQDNFTRKSG
+306 GNFVRKTG
-317 DSMTASDGKECVNF
+317 DKMIASDNKECENF
-331 FERWI
+331 FEYWI
-336 PSSAGNQPNWSIT
+336 PSAEGNQPNWSIT

-365 IMTNVLAQGDVTGPK
+365 IMTNVVPNETVSGPK

-390 GEVRKEADVPAIED
+390 GEVRKEADVPAVVNPD
-404 PNHSNGYFASYT
+404 KSNGYFAPYT
-416 VDFSVIGGTATI
+416 LEFSVIGGTATI
-428 GMVVENANSNWT
+428 GMVVENANSNWS
-440 AVDNFTLQYLGKA
+440 AVDNFTLEYLGKA
-453 EAVTARSLLEQNI
+453 EAVTSRSLLEQNI
-466 EDAEAKYAEYK
+466 KDAEDKYAEYK

-508 DETLLGMIKTVQ
+508 DETLLGMIKAVQ

-527 LDIAAYKTLSVKKDE
+527 LDIAAYKTLSAKKDE
-542 LEAAYDEKFPDVELG
+542 LEAAYDEKFSDVELG

-564 ELLNGYNDRTF
+564 ELLSGYNDRTF
-575 DPNEVDSIQPRADRI
+575 NPNEVDSIQPRADRI

-595 LESLQD
+595 LESLQE

-623 WTKTGK
+623 WSKTGS

-644 GQGADGEVYQEL
+644 AKGSDGEVYQEL

-687 QEGDTKND
+687 QEGDTAND
-695 VLGSLF
+695 ILGSLF
-701 ANDAFVKLHHVMD
+701 ANDASVKLHHVMD

-789 VGAWTVFDKFQVE
+789 TGTWTVFDKFQVE

-833 TQEAKDALSAA
+833 TQEAKDALSKA
-844 IESANAVAEGELTL
+844 IESANAAAEGELTL

-864 VEALNAA
+864 VDALNAA
-871 IKAGQE
+871 IKAGNE
-877 AIDAATALETKN
+877 AITAAAALETKYDT
-889 NNHDAKFQSGSESGD
+889 HQDKVSGTGEGSYED
-904 NYDEYSGT
+904 YVDT
-912 EGYDELE
+912 EGYEEL
-919 AVVLE
+919 ADVLVE
-924 VLGKIDGEGI
+924 IDDKINGEGI

-945 VKLDRAYSKMVSGG
+945 TKLDRAYSKMMSGG
-959 IDFSTASKDEP
+959 IDFSTASKDTP

-975 LIICPS
+975 LIINPS
-981 FQSKKFN
+981 FQKRTYDESAGEWKDERN
-988 ADKNEWEDV
+988 AE
-997 RAADGWVNASIEDNS
+997 GWVNASIEDAS
-1012 PSKVTSALN
+1012 SSKVTSALN
-1021 YEIFSDSSEI
+1021 YEMFSDSSEI

-1051 RAGGYMDA
+1051 RAGGYIDA

-1065 NEEETLNAEVF
+1065 NESETLNAEVY
-1076 LDKKET
+1076 LKGKET
-1082 KWNKKLAS
+1082 NWTNKLAS
-1090 IFDNVQEYKY
+1090 IFDNVKEYKY

-1115 TGLLYH
+1115 TDLLYH

-1133 FEDGAYEGDFS
+1133 FEDGAYEGNFS

-1180 GDANKPDDIDDALDT
+1180 GDANKPDDFVSSVEETVA
-1195 NIDEVVTDGK
+1195 DGK

-1234 KMSDGTTQSVKVM
+1234 KMSDGTTKSVKVM

>member
-1 MKNRLLA
+1 MKNKLLA

-30 PTLSFVDPNLTQDE
+30 PVLSFTDPNLTQDE
-44 TGGGVYYVYHVA
+44 TGGGVYYIYHVA

-74 LIVADEGLAVT
+74 LIVADRGLAVT

-129 NSECICVD
+129 NGECICVD

-161 DEDPLYGAKSDKAQA
+161 DEDPLYGAESDKAQA

-205 KFVAENTYEVY
+205 KFVAEDAYEVY
-216 MAKKKLQEQLDA
+216 IAKKDLQEQLDA
-228 ADAAGFTGIS
+228 ADAAGFTEIA
-238 DYAALYNSDDAKAE
+238 DYVALYNKADAKAE
-252 DVLQAVEDL
+252 DVLQAVENL
-261 KADILDFKYSSATET
+261 KSDIMDFKYSSATVT
-276 NPIDVTE
+276 NPIPVTE
-283 LVSQPSFDQNTDG
+283 LISQPSFDQSTDG
-296 WVTTKDAVPS
+296 WVTKREGST
-306 GVQDNFTRKSG
+306 GNFVRKTG
-317 DSMTASDGKECVNF
+317 DKMIASDNKECENF
-331 FERWI
+331 FEYWI
-336 PSSAGNQPNWSIT
+336 PSAEGNQPNWSIT

-365 IMTNVLAQGDVTGPK
+365 IMTNVVPNETVSGPK

-390 GEVRKEADVPAIED
+390 GEVRKEADVPAVVNPD
-404 PNHSNGYFASYT
+404 KSNGYFAPYT
-416 VDFSVIGGTATI
+416 LEFSVIGGTATI
-428 GMVVENANSNWT
+428 GMVVENANSNWS
-440 AVDNFTLQYLGKA
+440 AVDNFTLEYLGKA
-453 EAVTARSLLEQNI
+453 EAVTSRSLLEQNI
-466 EDAEAKYAEYK
+466 KDAEDKYAEYK

-508 DETLLGMIKTVQ
+508 DETLLGMIKAVQ

-527 LDIAAYKTLSVKKDE
+527 LDIAAYKTLSAKKDE

-564 ELLNGYNDRTF
+564 ELLSGYNDRTF
-575 DPNEVDSIQPRADRI
+575 NPNEVDSIQPRADRI

-595 LESLQD
+595 LESLQE

-623 WTKTGK
+623 WSKTGS

-644 GQGADGEVYQEL
+644 AKGSDGEVYQEL

-687 QEGDTKND
+687 QEGDTAND
-695 VLGSLF
+695 ILGSLF
-701 ANDAFVKLHHVMD
+701 ANDASVKLHHVMD

-789 VGAWTVFDKFQVE
+789 TGTWTVFDKFQVE

-833 TQEAKDALSAA
+833 TQEAKDALSKA
-844 IESANAVAEGELTL
+844 IESANAAAEGELTL

-864 VEALNAA
+864 VDALNAA
-871 IKAGQE
+871 IKAGNE
-877 AIDAATALETKN
+877 AITAAAALETKYDT
-889 NNHDAKFQSGSESGD
+889 HQDKVSGTGEGSYED
-904 NYDEYSGT
+904 YVDT
-912 EGYDELE
+912 EGYEEL
-919 AVVLE
+919 ADVLVE
-924 VLGKIDGEGI
+924 IDDKINGEGI

-945 VKLDRAYSKMVSGG
+945 TKLDRAYSKMMSGG
-959 IDFSTASKDEP
+959 IDFSTASKDTP

-975 LIICPS
+975 LIINPS
-981 FQSKKFN
+981 FQKRTYDESAGEWKDERN
-988 ADKNEWEDV
+988 AE
-997 RAADGWVNASIEDNS
+997 GWVNASIEDAS
-1012 PSKVTSALN
+1012 SSKVTSALN
-1021 YEIFSDSSEI
+1021 YEMFNDSSEI

-1051 RAGGYMDA
+1051 RGGDMVPA
-1059 AVARRD
+1059 ALTRRD
-1065 NEEETLNAEVF
+1065 STEEVLNAEVY
-1076 LDKKET
+1076 LEGKES
-1082 KWNKKLAS
+1082 KWTNKLAS
-1090 IFDNVQEYKY
+1090 IFDNVREYKY
-1100 DSGDVVLPDSLFPDM
+1100 DSSDAVLADSLFPDM
-1115 TGLLYH
+1115 PDLLYH
-1121 CIVNGVNGAKAA
+1121 CIVNQVAGAKLA
-1133 FEDGAYEGDFS
+1133 FEDGAYEGNFS
-1144 FRVEE
+1144 FRVED

-1180 GDANKPDDIDDALDT
+1180 GDANKPDDFVSSVEETVA
-1195 NIDEVVTDGK
+1195 DGK

-1234 KMSDGTTQSVKVM
+1234 KMSDGTTRSLKVM

>member
-1 MKNRLLA
+1 MKNKLLA

-30 PTLSFVDPNLTQDE
+30 PVLSFTDPNLTQDE
-44 TGGGVYYVYHVA
+44 TGGGVYYIYHVA

-74 LIVADEGLAVT
+74 LIVADRGLAVT

-129 NSECICVD
+129 NGECICVD

-161 DEDPLYGAKSDKAQA
+161 DEDPLYGAESDKAQA

-205 KFVAENTYEVY
+205 KFVAEDAYEVY
-216 MAKKKLQEQLDA
+216 IAKKDLQEQLDA
-228 ADAAGFTGIS
+228 ADAAGFTEIA
-238 DYAALYNSDDAKAE
+238 DYVALYNKADAKAE
-252 DVLQAVEDL
+252 DVLQAVENL
-261 KADILDFKYSSATET
+261 KSDIMDFKYSSATVT
-276 NPIDVTE
+276 NPIPVTE
-283 LVSQPSFDQNTDG
+283 LISQPSFDQSTDG
-296 WVTTKDAVPS
+296 WVTKREGST
-306 GVQDNFTRKSG
+306 GNFVRKTG
-317 DSMTASDGKECVNF
+317 DKMIASDNKECENF
-331 FERWI
+331 FEYWI
-336 PSSAGNQPNWSIT
+336 PSAEGNQPNWSIT

-365 IMTNVLAQGDVTGPK
+365 IMTNVVPNETVSGPK

-390 GEVRKEADVPAIED
+390 GEVRKEADVPAVVNPD
-404 PNHSNGYFASYT
+404 KSNGYFAPYT
-416 VDFSVIGGTATI
+416 LEFSVIGGTATI
-428 GMVVENANSNWT
+428 GMVVENANSNWS
-440 AVDNFTLQYLGKA
+440 AVDNFTLEYLGKA
-453 EAVTARSLLEQNI
+453 EAVTSRSLLEQNI
-466 EDAEAKYAEYK
+466 KDAEDKYAEYK

-508 DETLLGMIKTVQ
+508 DETLLGMIKAVQ

-527 LDIAAYKTLSVKKDE
+527 LDIAAYKTLSAKKDE

-564 ELLNGYNDRTF
+564 ELLSGYNDRTF
-575 DPNEVDSIQPRADRI
+575 NPNEVDSIQPRADRI

-595 LESLQD
+595 LESLQE

-623 WTKTGK
+623 WSKTGS

-644 GQGADGEVYQEL
+644 AKGSDGEVYQEL

-687 QEGDTKND
+687 QEGDTAND
-695 VLGSLF
+695 ILGSLF
-701 ANDAFVKLHHVMD
+701 ANDASVKLHHVMD

-778 GIKAATASVDW
+778 GIKVAATAVDW
-789 VGAWTVFDKFQVE
+789 TGTWAVFDRFQVE

-833 TQEAKDALSAA
+833 TQEAKDALSKA
-844 IESANAVAEGELTL
+844 IESANAAAEGELTL

-864 VEALNAA
+864 VDALNAA
-871 IKAGQE
+871 IKAGNE
-877 AIDAATALETKN
+877 AITAAAALETKYDT
-889 NNHDAKFQSGSESGD
+889 HQDKVSGTGEGSYED
-904 NYDEYSGT
+904 YVDT
-912 EGYDELE
+912 EGYEEL
-919 AVVLE
+919 ADVLVE
-924 VLGKIDGEGI
+924 IDDKINGEGI

-945 VKLDRAYSKMVSGG
+945 TKLDRAYSKMMSGG
-959 IDFSTASKDEP
+959 IDFSTASKDTP

-975 LIICPS
+975 LIINPS
-981 FQSKKFN
+981 FQKRTYDESAGEWKDERN
-988 ADKNEWEDV
+988 AE
-997 RAADGWVNASIEDNS
+997 GWVNASIEDAS
-1012 PSKVTSALN
+1012 SSKVTSALN
-1021 YEIFSDSSEI
+1021 YEMFSDSSEI

-1065 NEEETLNAEVF
+1065 NESETLNAEVY
-1076 LDKKET
+1076 LKGKET
-1082 KWNKKLAS
+1082 NWTNKLAS
-1090 IFDNVQEYKY
+1090 IFDNVKEYKY

-1115 TGLLYH
+1115 TDLLYH

-1133 FEDGAYEGDFS
+1133 FEDGAYEGNFS
-1144 FRVEE
+1144 FRVED

-1180 GDANKPDDIDDALDT
+1180 GDANKPDDFVSSVEETVA
-1195 NIDEVVTDGK
+1195 DGK

-1234 KMSDGTTQSVKVM
+1234 KMSDGTTRSLKVM

>member
-1 MKNRLLA
+1 MKNKLLA

-15 TSSTMPLWAS
+15 TSSTMPLWAA
-25 ENWPD
+25 EWED
-30 PTLSFVDPNLTQDE
+30 PTLTFATPDLEAIKAGQKE
-44 TGGGVYYVYHVA
+44 VYFIYHVA
-56 TQKFM
+56 SEKFM
-61 NCGPWKHSDWKSE
+61 NNGADYGTA
-74 LIVADEGLAVT
+74 LIVADEGKEVT
-85 LTWGQDYELSRH
+85 LSYGVDYELNSH
-97 DPSASDYNAA
+97 DPGAQDYSKAQS
-107 YGWRLSTM
+107 YRFSMM
-115 EGYSDKNFHELYLY
+115 EGKTNSGFHELYV
-129 NSECICVD
+129 SSSGKCFVD
-137 HNNQGHM
+137 HDKQGHI
-144 LWKIMK
+144 LWDILPQENGLYRIRINADDPTYGKNSGNAAYANTWMGVNK
-150 QDDGTYRIKIA
+150 NLDGTWV
-161 DEDPLYGAKSDKAQA
+161 ET
-176 LIGVGEN
+176 VG
-183 DFGVNPLIIP
+183 PLIVP
-193 GSAESVNAGFDW
+193 GTAGFENAEFDW
-205 KFVAENTYEVY
+205 KFVEPEVYEVF

-228 ADAAGFTGIS
+228 ADAAGFTEIA
-238 DYAALYNSDDAKAE
+238 DYVALYNKADAKAE
-252 DVLQAVEDL
+252 DVLQAVENL
-261 KADILDFKYSSATET
+261 KSDIMDFKYSSATVT
-276 NPIDVTE
+276 NPIPVTE
-283 LVSQPSFDQNTDG
+283 LISQPSFDQSTDG
-296 WVTTKDAVPS
+296 WVTKREGST
-306 GVQDNFTRKSG
+306 GNFVRKTG
-317 DSMTASDGKECVNF
+317 DKMIASDNKECENF
-331 FERWI
+331 FEYWI
-336 PSSAGNQPNWSIT
+336 PSAEGNQPNWSIT

-365 IMTNVLAQGDVTGPK
+365 IMTNVVPNETVSGPK

-390 GEVRKEADVPAIED
+390 GEVRKEADVPAVVNPD
-404 PNHSNGYFASYT
+404 KSNGYFAPYT
-416 VDFSVIGGTATI
+416 LEFSVIGGTATI

-440 AVDNFTLQYLGKA
+440 AVDNFTLEYLGKA
-453 EAVTARSLLEQNI
+453 EAVTSRSLLEQNI
-466 EDAEAKYAEYK
+466 KDAEDKYAEYK

-508 DETLLGMIKTVQ
+508 DETLLGMIKAVQ

-527 LDIAAYKTLSVKKDE
+527 LDIAAYKTLSAKKDE

-564 ELLNGYNDRTF
+564 ELLSGYNDRTF
-575 DPNEVDSIQPRADRI
+575 NPNEVDSIQPRADRI

-595 LESLQD
+595 LESLQE

-623 WTKTGK
+623 WSKTGS

-644 GQGADGEVYQEL
+644 AKGSDGEVYQEL

-687 QEGDTKND
+687 QEGDTAND
-695 VLGSLF
+695 ILGSLF
-701 ANDAFVKLHHVMD
+701 ANDASVKLHHVMD

-778 GIKAATASVDW
+778 GIKVAATAVDW
-789 VGAWTVFDKFQVE
+789 TGTWAVFDRFQVE

-815 LNALITQAT
+815 LNALIAQAT

-833 TQEAKDALSAA
+833 TQEAKDALSKA
-844 IESANAVAEGELTL
+844 IESANAAAEGELTL

-864 VEALNAA
+864 VDALNAA

-889 NNHDAKFQSGSESGD
+889 NNHDAKFQAGSGNED

-924 VLGKIDGEGI
+924 VLNKTDGGGI

-945 VKLDRAYSKMVSGG
+945 TKLDRAYSKMVSGG
-959 IDFSTASKDEP
+959 IDFSTASKDTP

-975 LIICPS
+975 LIINPS
-981 FQSKKFN
+981 FQKRTYDESAGEWKDERN
-988 ADKNEWEDV
+988 AE
-997 RAADGWVNASIEDNS
+997 GWVNASIEDAS
-1012 PSKVTSALN
+1012 SSKVTSALN
-1021 YEIFSDSSEI
+1021 YEMFSDSSEI

-1051 RAGGYMDA
+1051 RAGGYIDA

-1065 NEEETLNAEVF
+1065 NENETLNAEVY
-1076 LDKKET
+1076 LKGKESNWT
-1082 KWNKKLAS
+1082 NKLAS
-1090 IFDNVQEYKY
+1090 IFDNVREYKY
-1100 DSGDVVLPDSLFPDM
+1100 TTGDVVLPDSLFPDK
-1115 TGLLYH
+1115 TELLYH
-1121 CIVNGVNGAKAA
+1121 CIVNGVDGAKAA
-1133 FEDGAYEGDFS
+1133 FEDGAYEGNFS

-1149 GEEPVLGVRKTGKI
+1149 GKEPVLGVRKTGKI

-1180 GDANKPDDIDDALDT
+1180 GDANKPDDFVSSVEETVA
-1195 NIDEVVTDGK
+1195 DGK

-1234 KMSDGTTQSVKVM
+1234 KMSDGTTRSLKVM